1 MLIIHGGL
9 VLLPGTFHCEPLD
22 VIVEGDMIA
31 DLVAPRSV
39 HGEAAQRID
48 ASDKLLMPGL
58 VNGHTHAQVTLA
70 RGAFDRYTLEL
81 YLNAMAWTTGRRTL
95 EDKYV
100 SAAIGAA
107 ELVRKGCTAAYDMF
121 GEFPLPTADGVDAV
135 ARAYSDVGMRV
146 TIAPMFADR
155 SFYQAIPGLLD
166 VLPDD
171 LREAVLKIEFA
182 PHPQTVAA
190 CRSIIENW
198 TWDTDR
204 VRPALGPTIPHHC
217 SDSFL
222 VECRDLATELGV
234 GIQMHVA
241 ESKLQAIV
249 GQHRYGKSL
258 VAHLDSLGL
267 LGPRFCAS
275 HAIWI
280 DTDDRKRLADAG
292 ASIAHNP
299 GSNLKLGSGM
309 ADLRRMLDSGI
320 NVALGTDGCASSDNL
335 NPFEAMR
342 LASFV
347 SRVGDHSVER
357 WVSSREAFH
366 AATEGGARALGFD
379 RIGRLAAGYKA
390 DIVFIDLAA
399 THYVPCTEIANQVVF
414 CEDGTGVDSV
424 MIGGRMVLDHGR
436 FTTID
441 PAKLRSQAQEAVAR
455 LSGQTREGRALSER
469 LAPFVGRYCSG
480 LAAAPHHV
488 HQVWGG
494 GRIERSTS
502 GENP

>member
-1 MLIIHGGL
+1 MIIIHGGR
-9 VLLPGTFHCEPLD
+9 VLRPGTFDDEPLD
-22 VIVEGDMIA
+22 MIVDGDTIA
-31 DLVAPRSV
+31 DLVAPASVRS
-39 HGEAAQRID
+39 EAAQRID
-48 ASDKLLMPGL
+48 ASGKLLIPGL
-58 VNGHTHAQVTLA
+58 VNGHTHAQVALA
-70 RGAFDRYTLEL
+70 RGVFDRYTLEL

-121 GEFPLPTADGVDAV
+121 AEFPLPTMDGIGAV
-135 ARAYSDVGMRV
+135 ARAYSDLGMRV
-146 TIAPMFADR
+146 VIAPMLADR

-171 LREAVLKIEFA
+171 LRNAVLKIEYA
-182 PHPQTVAA
+182 PHSQTVAV
-190 CRSIIENW
+190 CRTIMQSW
-198 TWDTDR
+198 AWDRDH

-217 SDSFL
+217 SDAFL
-222 VECRDLATELGV
+222 VECRDLAAELDI

-249 GQHRYGKSL
+249 GQRRYGKSL
-258 VAHLDSLGL
+258 VAHLDALGV
-267 LGPRFCAS
+267 LGPRFCAA
-275 HAIWI
+275 HGIWV
-280 DTDDRKRLADAG
+280 DGEDRSRLSSAG

-299 GSNLKLGSGM
+299 GSNFKLGSGM

-347 SRVGDHSVER
+347 SRVRDHPVER
-357 WVSSREAFH
+357 WVTSREALH
-366 AATEGGARALGFD
+366 AATEGGARALGFE
-379 RIGRLAAGYKA
+379 RIGRIAAGYKA
-390 DIVFIDLAA
+390 DIVFIDLTAL
-399 THYVPCTEIANQVVF
+399 HYAPCNDVANQLVF
-414 CEDGTGVDSV
+414 CEDGTGVESV

-441 PAKLRSQAQEAVAR
+441 PLKLRAQAEEAVAR
-455 LSGQTREGRALSER
+455 LSSQTREGRALSER
-469 LAPFVGRYCSG
+469 LAPFVGQHCSG
-480 LAAAPHHV
+480 LAAAPHPVQMHAPSPSR
-488 HQVWGG
+488 GG
-494 GRIERSTS
+494 LG
-502 GENP
+502 